1 MLANAD
7 ANDTADPTKKCTS
20 THLDIPVVRD
30 EERLGFDVREF
41 VNGWWGLSG
50 DTESV
55 PAVIGGGAHM
65 WREVWDEDVS
75 KIYKDVLGMFSFFH
89 TASFFFVPVC
99 EGTSADTSFFLSGKE
114 EPQFSRPPK
123 VNIYNELKGQK
134 KYIL

>member
-1 MLANAD
+1 MYSRGHAHMLANAD

-89 TASFFFVPVC
+89 TASFFSSPCV
-99 EGTSADTSFFLSGKE
+99 KE
-114 EPQFSRPPK
+114 RLLTLHFCYQAKKNLNSLVPPK
-123 VNIYNELKGQK
+123 STSTTS
-134 KYIL
+134 